1 MTHVSIR
8 PATRDDF
15 PTLRAIEL
23 AAFETLRAAGA
34 ASGEPTASDA
44 EDLGKYL
51 EHRLLYAAS
60 LPEAEIAGWCGGYEI
75 EGWLHVAEIDVHPDW
90 QRKGIGRRLMQ
101 RLLDEART
109 RVLKGGTLT
118 TDRWAAFNA
127 PFYLSLGFRFV
138 HPQDATPNLQLV
150 LDEEAAAG
158 LNPGRRVAMVI
169 SFDESQ
175 K

>member
-1 MTHVSIR
+1 MGNLQLAMLRTWGSTLSIVSFMQHR
-8 PATRDDF
+8 FLKRRLQVGAVATR
-15 PTLRAIEL
+15 
-23 AAFETLRAAGA
+23 
-34 ASGEPTASDA
+34 S
-44 EDLGKYL
+44 
-51 EHRLLYAAS
+51 
-60 LPEAEIAGWCGGYEI
+60 